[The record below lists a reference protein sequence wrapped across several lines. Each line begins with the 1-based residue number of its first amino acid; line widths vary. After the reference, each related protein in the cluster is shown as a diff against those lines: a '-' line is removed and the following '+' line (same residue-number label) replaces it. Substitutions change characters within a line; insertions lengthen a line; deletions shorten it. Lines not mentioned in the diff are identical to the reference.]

1 MGIYWEQQLNE
12 IREELLLMSG
22 LSERNLS
29 QSVRALLERNDAL
42 ADQVE
47 AEDSEIDELEK
58 RIDYKVVTYISTHA
72 PVARDCRFM
81 ITASKVASELER
93 IADQA
98 TTIARRTRE
107 LNKRA
112 PLASM
117 ACIPAMAA
125 EVQGMLR
132 QSIRSF
138 VDRDTNLAL
147 EVIGRDKIVDA
158 EYKECAAEVE
168 AVIVADSGTTAQA
181 LNLLTIS
188 KALERAGDHAK
199 NIAEEVFYL
208 YKAEDIRH
216 SKSRGKFE
224 VQ

>member
-132 QSIRSF
+132 QSIRAF

-181 LNLLTIS
+181 LNLLTVS

>member
-1 MGIYWEQQLNE
+1 
-12 IREELLLMSG
+12 
-22 LSERNLS
+22 
-29 QSVRALLERNDAL
+29 
-42 ADQVE
+42 
-47 AEDSEIDELEK
+47 
-58 RIDYKVVTYISTHA
+58 
-72 PVARDCRFM
+72 
-81 ITASKVASELER
+81 
-93 IADQA
+93 
-98 TTIARRTRE
+98 
-107 LNKRA
+107 
-112 PLASM
+112 
-117 ACIPAMAA
+117 
-125 EVQGMLR
+125 MLR
-132 QSIRSF
+132 QSIRAF

-181 LNLLTIS
+181 LNLLTVS